1 VARRW
6 VAAALER
13 LGARDRS
20 GGAAEDSRTVEVGDG
35 MAVVYV
41 RARTVV
47 PGTTAEVAE
56 RYVGIRGT
64 PSRVVRDVARER
76 LTRDQVEAGEE
87 PWFPDVAARLDLE
100 GTGP

>member
-1 VARRW
+1 
-6 VAAALER
+6 
-13 LGARDRS
+13 
-20 GGAAEDSRTVEVGDG
+20 

-41 RARTVV
+41 RARVV
-47 PGTTAEVAE
+47 PGTPADVTE

-76 LTRDQVEAGEE
+76 LTRRQVEAGEE
-87 PWFPDVAARLDLE
+87 PWFPDVAARLGLD